1 MTRFISIAAMAIEDE
16 PDEERL
22 LSAAAIIDDALMG
35 IYDIN
40 PDYYT
45 SVITRLQSVLLQK
58 STA

>member
-1 MTRFISIAAMAIEDE
+1 MAIEDE

-22 LSAAAIIDDALMG
+22 LSAAAIIDDALMS

-45 SVITRLQSVLLQK
+45 RVITRLQSVLLQK